1 MDDCADH
8 LDAWRAHDIENT
20 EAFAWRIV
28 GRLHTTQV
36 KRQARR

>member
-8 LDAWRAHDIENT
+8 LDAWRAPHIEHA
-20 EAFAWRIV
+20 ELFAWRIV
-28 GRLHTTQV
+28 GRCHATQV

>member
-1 MDDCADH
+1 MDDCADR
-8 LDAWRAHDIENT
+8 LDAWRAQHIENA

-28 GRLHTTQV
+28 GRFHATQI

>member
-8 LDAWRAHDIENT
+8 LDAWRAPDIENV
-20 EAFAWRIV
+20 EAFAWPIV
-28 GRLHTTQV
+28 GLFHATQV